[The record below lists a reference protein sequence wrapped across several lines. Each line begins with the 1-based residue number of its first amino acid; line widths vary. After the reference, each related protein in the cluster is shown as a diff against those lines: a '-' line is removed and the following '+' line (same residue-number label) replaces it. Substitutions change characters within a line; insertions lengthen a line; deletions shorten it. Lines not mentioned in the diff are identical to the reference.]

1 MCVCVYVWFGLRFGF
16 FFKPWVTFS
25 FIFFLN
31 RTFSYILQ
39 WSKELA
45 NKLWLETNDKFYTIF
60 LIKLQIIWKIYNVFT
75 IDYLF
80 TNRVNAVVLYTLTS
94 ENSVDISFPSLS
106 FSCFLPH
113 YWTPSTSAK
122 FPSPR
127 HSSYYGYVLLWER
140 SGFLLLPAGPLA
152 WSLANR
158 KINGAVPGPEPT
170 LSPACRSWRPPTG
183 HGREPRLSPFFTFS
197 SHFPIPSP
205 KSLLYSDFPNACRFF
220 PQLILL
226 PNLSLLLRHLGTP
239 LLCFIVIYLFHEK
252 FLNQMS
258 SFWTAGRESFLH
270 VLMYP
275 SFPSPNFP
283 IPSRIQD
290 KAMCSPLNEQMT
302 EFLKG
307 ISDNFF

>member
-1 MCVCVYVWFGLRFGF
+1 M
-16 FFKPWVTFS
+16 
-25 FIFFLN
+25 
-31 RTFSYILQ
+31 
-39 WSKELA
+39 
-45 NKLWLETNDKFYTIF
+45 
-60 LIKLQIIWKIYNVFT
+60 

-152 WSLANR
+152 WILANR
-158 KINGAVPGPEPT
+158 KIKWRCP
-170 LSPACRSWRPPTG
+170 RSWANT
-183 HGREPRLSPFFTFS
+183 EPCLPVLKAVHQPWQGAT
-197 SHFPIPSP
+197 P
-205 KSLLYSDFPNACRFF
+205 KPLLYILHPFPYPLSKVTPLQWFSKCLQVF

-258 SFWTAGRESFLH
+258 SFWTAGRESLLH

-307 ISDNFF
+307 NSDNFFKPLAVILIGFLTLFSSVLFHQWFPLSAFNFFLPSGSLLSIDKQV